1 MNFRYVQ
8 YICILSK
15 NNIYF
20 VIPERI
26 SLEVCQRTNKKNI
39 FYRKDFKIKNGS
51 VRIILSEK
59 KGREYVD
66 SKKPT
71 ISTFY

>member
-1 MNFRYVQ
+1 MYNIYIYIVEKQ
-8 YICILSK
+8 YIFCNTWTHIAWGLS
-15 NNIYF
+15 
-20 VIPERI
+20 E
-26 SLEVCQRTNKKNI
+26 NKQKNI